1 MQITSIRIEGY
12 YRSYHHWK
20 SIELLWTIVN
30 STTKTE
36 IISLQD
42 LKSSKLTDRINSL
55 MSIKETEFLSENLS
69 TNKTI
74 GADGYPAWFK
84 HSSVPKL
91 SENRRER
98 YTPNHFMRQT
108 FLWHTQK
115 KWLKVLQEKKT
126 KNQYALRRTI
136 ILNKM
141 LVNQIQPQIGPCM
154 YRKQRSLFIPGIQS
168 WFKIQKSI
176 NIIYSKRIN
185 KENHLKR
192 HR

>member
-1 MQITSIRIEGY
+1 
-12 YRSYHHWK
+12 
-20 SIELLWTIVN
+20 
-30 STTKTE
+30 
-36 IISLQD
+36 
-42 LKSSKLTDRINSL
+42 
-55 MSIKETEFLSENLS
+55 MSIKETEFLSENLP

-74 GADGYPAWFK
+74 GADGFAAWFK

-126 KNQYALRRTI
+126 KDQYVLWRTI

-141 LVNQIQPQIGPCM
+141 LVNQIQP
-154 YRKQRSLFIPGIQS
+154 
-168 WFKIQKSI
+168 
-176 NIIYSKRIN
+176 YSNRAM
-185 KENHLKR
+185 HVS
-192 HR
+192 